1 MSEKIKL
8 KHDEKPITLEE
19 ALNYFDDQID
29 GLFKEMVNIRE
40 HLVKLIKKIK
50 HHTHDT
56 SGRAVI
62 AFESF

>member
-1 MSEKIKL
+1 MEKTIKL
-8 KHDEKPITLEE
+8 KHDEEKISLEE

-40 HLVKLIKKIK
+40 HLVKLIEKIK
-50 HHTHDT
+50 QHTHDS